1 MKLKITALLVAGIGF
16 VLFIG
21 YCFKGHSL
29 TTTQSPAPFALW
41 SDTVDACDFRG
52 IDYGAVVTSA
62 CQQDRNALVRLFNLT
77 EEIHGSG
84 AGSYGHGA
92 TMIEILWIVGE
103 QNFMDALTSLPH
115 AKQKD
120 VLFILQCGDEYTL
133 VEEHRQKLSFQFP
146 RLTQLSESLQ

>member
-1 MKLKITALLVAGIGF
+1 MKLKFSVLLVAGIAL
-16 VLFIG
+16 VLFIA
-21 YCFKGHSL
+21 YCFKGLSL
-29 TTTQSPAPFALW
+29 VTTQSPAPFALW

-52 IDYGAVVTSA
+52 IDYGALVTSA
-62 CQQDRNALVRLFNLT
+62 SRHDRNALIRLLNVT

-92 TMIEILWIVGE
+92 AMIEILWIVGE

-146 RLTQLSESLQ
+146 RLTQLSESLR